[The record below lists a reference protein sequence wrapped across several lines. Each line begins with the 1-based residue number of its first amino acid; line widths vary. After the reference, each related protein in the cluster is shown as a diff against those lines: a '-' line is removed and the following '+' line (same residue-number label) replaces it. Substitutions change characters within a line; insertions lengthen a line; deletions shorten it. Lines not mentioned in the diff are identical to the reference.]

1 LKLIQGA
8 KLNLLIKGPNWYISK
23 HQKPNYNLS
32 FSSKMTPFWSHC
44 SPPLSF
50 RTDQTDSTGNKSG
63 NSRPRH
69 HDFLPMIPLMDWWT
83 EERVFSACSGSIKRQ
98 SRAEARGGTEG
109 GRTGRK
115 LRVRIG
121 GNWEV
126 EQRGIGP
133 ENQRQKKSKTGEEN
147 RSRKRE
153 TQAKTR
159 KKNPERQRKTKAKT
173 GAEPKQLTRESFGPA
188 KPRFQDP

>member
-23 HQKPNYNLS
+23 HQGPNYNLS

-44 SPPLSF
+44 SPPLPF

-83 EERVFSACSGSIKRQ
+83 EERVFSACSGSIKG
-98 SRAEARGGTEG
+98 RAEQR
-109 GRTGRK
+109 
-115 LRVRIG
+115 
-121 GNWEV
+121 
-126 EQRGIGP
+126 QRGRQRGTRAGKKARKP
-133 ENQRQKKSKTGEEN
+133 EKLYTV
-147 RSRKRE
+147 RKGD
-153 TQAKTR
+153 
-159 KKNPERQRKTKAKT
+159 KKNPPRK
-173 GAEPKQLTRESFGPA
+173 PKKKHRKG
-188 KPRFQDP
+188 K